1 MTALLETSSPVVGTS
16 WREWDVR
23 VHGDLV
29 QVFIHDVST
38 VESHDLYPD
47 DPRTWANI
55 SLRAEQARE
64 LALELQNAAGRISE
78 EVLEEWGLG

>member
-1 MTALLETSSPVVGTS
+1 MTTMLETPSPVVGGS

-23 VHGDLV
+23 VRGDTV
-29 QVFIHDVST
+29 QMFIHDASS
-38 VESHDLYPD
+38 VEAHELHLD

-64 LALELQNAAGRISE
+64 LALELQNAAEHVKE
-78 EVLEEWGLG
+78 EVLAEWGLD

>member
-1 MTALLETSSPVVGTS
+1 MTALLETPSPVVGTS

-23 VHGDLV
+23 VRGDLV
-29 QVFIHDVST
+29 QVFIHDAST
-38 VESHDLYPD
+38 VESHDLPD
-47 DPRTWANI
+47 DPRTWGNI

>member
-16 WREWDVR
+16 WREWECGCAATWCR
-23 VHGDLV
+23 CS
-29 QVFIHDVST
+29 ST
-38 VESHDLYPD
+38 TP
-47 DPRTWANI
+47 PRSRATTSTRRPRIWANI

-78 EVLEEWGLG
+78 DVLEEWGLG

>member
-1 MTALLETSSPVVGTS
+1 MTTMLETPSPVVGTS

-23 VHGDLV
+23 VRGDLV
-29 QVFIHDVST
+29 QVFIHDAST

-64 LALELQNAAGRISE
+64 LALELQNAAGRINE